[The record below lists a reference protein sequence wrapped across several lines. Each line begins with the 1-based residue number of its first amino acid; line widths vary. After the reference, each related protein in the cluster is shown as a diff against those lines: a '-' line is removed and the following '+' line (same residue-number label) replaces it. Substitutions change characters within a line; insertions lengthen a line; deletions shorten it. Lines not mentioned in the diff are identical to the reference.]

1 MRKIIINNAQATRR
15 DLEGG
20 SSKAVPE
27 ALGRGPGGGGGGSR
41 NKGTEVRLHRLIRT
55 P

>member
-1 MRKIIINNAQATRR
+1 MRKIIINNAQATRH

-27 ALGRGPGGGGGGSR
+27 ALGRGGGEGSR
-41 NKGTEVRLHRLIRT
+41 NKGTEEVRLHRLIRT